1 MMLAYR
7 LVRLI
12 ETHSTQLSEG
22 LLEKLHNCEKCRDY
36 RTRVPSEDLRAAV
49 FEIYNHL
56 GESLL
61 GKSEGDIER
70 RYVQIGMR
78 RAQQGVL
85 LSELM
90 YAIVLTR
97 EHLWDFLKK
106 EDTMERPVEVFGELE
121 MLQMLEGFFD
131 KAIYYAAVGYEKA
144 GADEKVKNHDL
155 AHTK

>member
-12 ETHSTQLSEG
+12 ETHSNQLAEG
-22 LLEKLHNCEKCRDY
+22 LLEKLHQCEKCRDY
-36 RTRVPSEDLRAAV
+36 RTRVPAEDFRTAV

-56 GESLL
+56 GEWLL
-61 GKSEGDIER
+61 GKSEQDIER
-70 RYVQIGMR
+70 RYVQIGIR
-78 RAQQGVL
+78 REQQGVP

-97 EHLWDFLKK
+97 DHLWDFLKK
-106 EDTMERPVEVFGELE
+106 EDPLDRPVEVFGELE
-121 MLQMLEGFFD
+121 MLQMLEAFFD

-144 GADEKVKNHDL
+144 RAEEKTKNREAVH
-155 AHTK
+155 AK